1 MKKIFLVLILT
12 FVFVENAFADTL
24 LKALN
29 QAFNNNTE
37 LNAERENLNVSE
49 QDLKISRSEYLPS
62 ATITSSKSQE
72 DTNKLTNQSGADA
85 TINDVDPLTTS
96 IKIEQTLIDFGRGA
110 DYKKKKIGIDLAKQK
125 LLKKEQEII
134 FKAIEAYSGLVLAIE
149 IENIN
154 KQNLDL
160 KISQVRTDKIRLER
174 GQIKVSDYAQ
184 SESALAGAE
193 AQYIQA
199 KNEVVTS
206 RLIYENVI
214 GNISDENSLQKSIK
228 SIVNIPLSLEN
239 AIELSKQNNHDVKIA
254 ELELEQAEKDINIA
268 KFDLA
273 PTASLSLERSY
284 TEDLSTTYDEREK
297 DILKATVSWP
307 FFSGG
312 KKFATIDK
320 NQSIKVRQRL
330 LLDSAVKNNLTNV
343 TSAWANLQSSDSF
356 LNSVKAQVKAAEI
369 ANEGITAEYQSGAGS
384 RSTLDVIQS
393 NALLLNAQIS
403 LANSERNYLLAQ
415 YNLLK
420 SVGLLTSSY
429 LNLK

>member
-1 MKKIFLVLILT
+1 MKKIFLILILSFA
-12 FVFVENAFADTL
+12 FVGNSFAASL
-24 LKALN
+24 YQALN
-29 QAFNNNTE
+29 QAFNNNAE

-49 QDLKISRSEYLPS
+49 QNLKIIKSEYLPS
-62 ATITSSKSQE
+62 ASITTSKSQE

-110 DYKKKKIGIDLAKQK
+110 DYKKKKIGIDLASQK

-134 FKAIEAYSGLVLAIE
+134 LKAIEAYSGLILAIE
-149 IENIN
+149 KENIN
-154 KQNLDL
+154 KKNVDL
-160 KISQVRTDKIRLER
+160 KRSQVQTDKVRLER
-174 GQIKVSDYAQ
+174 GQIKVSDFAQ
-184 SESALAGAE
+184 SESSLAGAE
-193 AQYIQA
+193 ALYIQA
-199 KNEVVTS
+199 QNEVITS
-206 RLIYENVI
+206 KLNYENVI
-214 GNISDENSLQKSIK
+214 GSIKDESSLQKSTK

-239 AIELSKQNNHDVKIA
+239 AIELSKKNNQDIKIA
-254 ELELEQAEKDINIA
+254 ELELDQAEKDIMIA
-268 KFDLA
+268 KSDLA

-320 NQSIKVRQRL
+320 NESIKARQRL
-330 LLDSAVKNNLTNV
+330 LLDSAVKNNLTAV

-356 LNSVKAQVKAAEI
+356 LNSVMAQVKAAEI

>member
-1 MKKIFLVLILT
+1 MKKIFLALIVIFSFT
-12 FVFVENAFADTL
+12 SSSFAETL
-24 LKALN
+24 LQALN

-49 QDLKISRSEYLPS
+49 QNLKIIKSEYLPS
-62 ATITSSKSQE
+62 ASITSSKSQE
-72 DTNKLTNQSGADA
+72 DTNKLTNQSGGDA

-96 IKIEQTLIDFGRGA
+96 IKIEQTLVDFGRDA
-110 DYKKKKIGIDLAKQK
+110 DYKKKKIGIDLAREK
-125 LLKKEQEII
+125 LLKKEQDII
-134 FKAIEAYSGLVLAIE
+134 LKSIEAYSGLILAIE
-149 IENIN
+149 KEKIN

-174 GQIKVSDYAQ
+174 GQIKVSDFAQ
-184 SESALAGAE
+184 SESSLAGAQ

-199 KNEVVTS
+199 QNEVVTN
-206 RLIYENVI
+206 RLNYENVI
-214 GNISDENSLQKSIK
+214 GRISDENSLQKSTK

-239 AIELSKQNNHDVKIA
+239 AIELSKQNNHDIKIA
-254 ELELEQAEKDINIA
+254 KLELQQAEKDITIA
-268 KFDLA
+268 KSDLA

-312 KKFATIDK
+312 KKIATIDK
-320 NQSIKVRQRL
+320 NESIKVRQRL
-330 LLDSAVKNNLTNV
+330 LLDSAVKNNLTAV
-343 TSAWANLQSSDSF
+343 TSAWVNLQSSESF

-393 NALLLNAQIS
+393 STLLLNAKIS

>member
-1 MKKIFLVLILT
+1 MKKIFLALILT
-12 FVFVENAFADTL
+12 FSFTSISFAETL
-24 LKALN
+24 LQALN
-29 QAFNNNTE
+29 QAFNNNAE
-37 LNAERENLNVSE
+37 LNAERENLTISQ
-49 QDLKISRSEYLPS
+49 QDLKITKSEYLPS
-62 ATITSSKSQE
+62 ASITSSKSHE
-72 DTNKLTNQSGADA
+72 DTNKLTNQSGGDA
-85 TINDVDPLTTS
+85 TINDVDPSTTS
-96 IKIEQTLIDFGRGA
+96 IKIEQTLIDFGRSA
-110 DYKKKKIGIDLAKQK
+110 DYKKKKIGIDLASQK

-149 IENIN
+149 KENIN

-160 KISQVRTDKIRLER
+160 KKSQLQTDRIRLER
-174 GQIKVSDYAQ
+174 GQIKVSDFAQ
-184 SESALAGAE
+184 SESSLAGAE

-199 KNEVVTS
+199 QNEVVTS
-206 RLIYENVI
+206 KLNYENVI
-214 GNISDENSLQKSIK
+214 GSISNKSSLQKSIK

-239 AIELSKQNNHDVKIA
+239 AIELSKQNNHDIKIA
-254 ELELEQAEKDINIA
+254 ELELEQAENDITIA
-268 KFDLA
+268 KSDLA

-284 TEDLSTTYDEREK
+284 TEDLSSTYDEREK

-320 NQSIKVRQRL
+320 NESIKVRQRL
-330 LLDSAVKNNLTNV
+330 LLDSAVKNNLTTV
-343 TSAWANLQSSDSF
+343 ASAWANFQSSDSI

-393 NALLLNAQIS
+393 NTLLLNAQIS
-403 LANSERNYLLAQ
+403 LANSERNYLIAQ